1 MTFRDSLPTADRFP
15 SPATVQA
22 GLTRVPG
29 CSPGDGRCQARE
41 PLQVTLI
48 GKRASDGKMI
58 KILIYKGGH
67 TETKEM

>member
-1 MTFRDSLPTADRFP
+1 LRVKGWAMAD
-15 SPATVQA
+15 AK
-22 GLTRVPG
+22 
-29 CSPGDGRCQARE
+29 RE
-41 PLQVTLI
+41 PPQVTLI